1 MSQNSESA
9 LTQIVF
15 RNDFPADGLTMTG
28 TILIAEDDAATRTTF
43 ARHLEREGYTVV
55 GAADG
60 LRALEM
66 IREAPPDLIL
76 LDIYMPGMDGRR
88 VLESIRADERL
99 RHLPVIMITTDHALD
114 TVVECISLGAD
125 DYLVKPPNS
134 VLLRARIKALLERK
148 FLWDYE
154 MALHA
159 ELQRGYEQLSRLTQF
174 KDNLTHMVV
183 HDLRIS
189 LSSLLSGLMT
199 LKHFG
204 GLSDVQQEIVEI
216 GLLDGRSLLGTISDL
231 QDIKSMEDGS
241 LKLRHEPQAPRALVN
256 SVIQQVTVPA
266 QGKDL
271 RLIADV
277 DPDLPNFSAD
287 GEKVKRT
294 LVNLLGV
301 ACHFAPD
308 GGVVTISARHDM
320 REDAILFA
328 VSNSGGGIPREIVE
342 QLETGDGPVDA
353 GITALALT
361 FCKKAVELHGG
372 RLWFDTETGK
382 DSAISFILPLNPQ
395 ASAEKELNANE
406 GH

>member
-1 MSQNSESA
+1 MSQNSESE

-231 QDIKSMEDGS
+231 QDIKSMGDGS
-241 LKLRHEPQAPRALVN
+241 LKLRREPQAAHALVN

-271 RLIADV
+271 RLAADV

-301 ACHFAPD
+301 ACHFASD
-308 GGVVTISARHDM
+308 GGVVTISVRHDM

-328 VSNSGGGIPREIVE
+328 VSNSGDGIPREIFE

-353 GITALALT
+353 GMTALAFT

-372 RLWFDTETGK
+372 HLWFDAESGK
-382 DSAISFILPLNPQ
+382 DSAIAFLLPLTPPTP
-395 ASAEKELNANE
+395 SSR
-406 GH
+406 